1 MSTEA
6 QKLASKRYNQK
17 NLRSFLIQLNK
28 ETDQDL
34 IAFLFSGNFAPGSR
48 TRYIKRLIRED
59 MAKQQDKG
67 Q

>member
-6 QKLASKRYNQK
+6 QKRASREYNRR
-17 NLRSFLIQLNK
+17 NLRSFLVQLNVS
-28 ETDQDL
+28 TDADL

-59 MAKQQDKG
+59 MARRSE
-67 Q
+67 